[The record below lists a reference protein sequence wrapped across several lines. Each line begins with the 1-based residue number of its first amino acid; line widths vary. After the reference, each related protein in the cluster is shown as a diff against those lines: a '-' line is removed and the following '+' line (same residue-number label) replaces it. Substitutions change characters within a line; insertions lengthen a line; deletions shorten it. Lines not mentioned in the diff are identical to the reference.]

1 MATRTNPFIA
11 VILSTIVPGSG
22 QIYNGDVKKGWL
34 ILGSCVSLATLT
46 YWIEGLNKITFAL
59 AFLLLWLSAIVD
71 AYKVARTSGQESEFY
86 YRKAYVVTMLLL
98 VGPLAL
104 PLLWQSPNFTRMSH
118 WVWTVIVVGA
128 VLLFIGTPYLVTWLI
143 GYTLTSDVLS
153 KR

>member
-11 VILSTIVPGSG
+11 VILSVIVPGSG
-22 QIYNGDVKKGWL
+22 QIYNGEVKKGWL
-34 ILGSCVSLATLT
+34 ILGSCVSLGALT
-46 YWIEGLNKITFAL
+46 YWIEGLNKITIAL

-71 AYKVARTSGQESEFY
+71 AYKVATTSGQESEFY

-104 PLLWQSPNFTRMSH
+104 PLLWQSPNFPRVSR

-128 VLLFIGTPYLVTWLI
+128 VLLFVATPHLLMRVIG
-143 GYTLTSDVLS
+143 
-153 KR
+153 